1 MGGEGG
7 EGGEG
12 SNSGVADEEVKAVVA
27 AAEQRVAAAEARA
40 EARAESEASKAKAAA
55 AAAEAAETA
64 AAAAAAAA
72 HGREIEEIR
81 RDHGRQLEA
90 VSISHGRELEEIREA
105 LQLRGAELERER
117 AGFVKVV
124 TNLCPILPPTL
135 MPLTPAKTDLWLEK
149 DPPTAPAACYRPMAM
164 GCGLWAAGYGL
175 WARKERHRGVGAD
188 AEASVGTGAPAR
200 GFRCPAACP
209 QITPLSPKLFLSSF
223 RRDAM
228 CRELE
233 AEIDARAAEIEARS
247 GEAEA
252 MEEAMLRM
260 RREVEV
266 EAAEAA
272 RLRGDHPRLLSEAVE
287 AGTGAEARPSEG
299 GEIEE
304 IRRAALQLRGDNQRL
319 QAEVEAR
326 SSELA
331 EMEERSS
338 EIEARSSELEAIRG
352 AALQLRGDN
361 QRLLEEM
368 EAHRDDNQRLL
379 DESEQHAG
387 YEAEAE
393 ARLAEMEAQLAAAR
407 AEADGAELRQAT
419 LLAAQGVLAQE
430 HGELQALSA
439 VSK

>member
-1 MGGEGG
+1 M
-7 EGGEG
+7 GGEG
-12 SNSGVADEEVKAVVA
+12 SNSGAADEEVKAVVA

-40 EARAESEASKAKAAA
+40 EARAESEASKAKAAAAAAA

-188 AEASVGTGAPAR
+188 AEASVGAGAPAR

-209 QITPLSPKLFLSSF
+209 QITPLPPKLFLSSF

-287 AGTGAEARPSEG
+287 AGTGAEGEG